1 MKKVFVLTLNLMIV
15 FAIHAQDCTS
25 FYFLTNNSTVEMT
38 VYDRKGKES
47 GKQSWKVTDVKNNDK
62 GYTSTIESVFIDDK
76 GKESAKGTGTY
87 ICSNGVLQADMRM
100 VVPQQQ
106 MEAYKDME
114 VRADEVFIE
123 YPDNM
128 STGQTLKDG
137 SFKMEMYN
145 KNALA
150 TTINFSQV
158 NRKVEGKEKITTPAG
173 SWDAYKI
180 TYDGQFK
187 AMIGGIGIPMNF
199 KVAEWFAP
207 GFGMVKSETYSKN
220 GKLMGSTLLTG
231 YKK

>member
-1 MKKVFVLTLNLMIV
+1 MVILSV
-15 FAIHAQDCTS
+15 HAQDCKS
-25 FYFLTNNSTVEMT
+25 FYYLSDNSTVEMT

-47 GKQSWKVTDVKNNDK
+47 GKQTWKITDVKNNDK
-62 GYTSTIESVFIDDK
+62 GYVSTIESMFIDDK
-76 GKESAKGTGTY
+76 GKETAKGKGTY
-87 ICSNGVLQADMRM
+87 ICHNGVLKADMRM
-100 VVPQQQ
+100 AVPQQQ

-123 YPDNM
+123 YPQNM
-128 STGQTLKDG
+128 SAGQTLQDG
-137 SFKMEMYN
+137 IFKMEMYN
-145 KNALA
+145 KDALA

-180 TYDGQFK
+180 TYDGQMK

-199 KVAEWFAP
+199 KAVEWFAP
-207 GFGMVKSETYSKN
+207 GFGMVKSETYTKN
-220 GKLMGSTLLTG
+220 GKLMGSTLLTA